1 MAKLLAILLCLAF
14 SSCASACPKLLYM
27 AVNYNTGNN
36 ATDAQYWGKTVG
48 VQGVFVNYLM
58 TYWTT
63 NVGAAPNSLWNRAK
77 AFQQT
82 YARYGVTDNF
92 IKVSIF
98 SNLNWNNPKTI
109 NQYVTDL
116 GNLAK
121 LARYAG
127 FKGIALDLE
136 PYDSAWGGVAGGNS
150 QTVQRAGQLIARAM
164 HQAYPGMTLVV
175 LPDVVY
181 EYNATRDLVLETGGY
196 RLAVPF
202 VRGLFQQPWKQVVMA
217 TEGTYRASP
226 ASIVHWVDVTY
237 SNYKGMFS
245 AGAFP
250 FSVAPGIWPLGKS
263 GSDKSAVMSVNQ
275 FQQNLATD
283 YRETNSYVWIFGM
296 GTAWQPDKYGPVV
309 PNFLQY
315 VRVVKSA
322 CTR

>member
-1 MAKLLAILLCLAF
+1 MAKLLAFVLCLAF
-14 SSCASACPKLLYM
+14 SSCVSACPKLLYM
-27 AVNYNTGNN
+27 AINYNTENN
-36 ATDAQYWGKTVG
+36 PADAQYWGKTVG

-63 NVGAAPNSLWNRAK
+63 NVGATPNPLWKSARS
-77 AFQQT
+77 FQQT
-82 YARYGVTDNF
+82 YAKYGVTDNF

-98 SNLNWNNPKTI
+98 SDLDWNNQKAI
-109 NQYVTDL
+109 NQYVTDF

-121 LARYAG
+121 LAKYAG

-136 PYDSAWGGVAGGNS
+136 PYNPAWGELAGGNS
-150 QTVQRAGQLIARAM
+150 QTVQRAAQLIGRSM
-164 HQAYPGMTLVV
+164 QQAYPGMTLIV

-181 EYNATRDLVLETGGY
+181 EYSVTKDLILETGGY
-196 RLAVPF
+196 KLAVPF

-237 SNYKGMFS
+237 SNYKDMFKP
-245 AGAFP
+245 GAFP

-263 GSDKSAVMSVNQ
+263 GSDKSPVMSVSQ

-283 YRETNSYVWIFGM
+283 YKVARSYVWIFGM
-296 GTAWQPDKYGPVV
+296 GTAWQPDKYGPVA
-309 PNFLQY
+309 PDFLQY
-315 VRVVKSA
+315 TNVVKNA
-322 CTR
+322 CVK